1 MKEKITKLWLSIWLY
16 IMTLI
21 AGVVLGCLI
30 CNRSVWSFQTKL
42 FAFATM
48 LLPLHVLEEWH
59 FPGGFHTMYNLM
71 QKSDKLDRY
80 PMNRLSDMWTNFIG
94 VIFGCIV
101 LTVGVNPIFMFMQ
114 LFLCLAEVFG
124 HTLGGIFSYNLF
136 KSKGKKTIYTPG
148 SFTTWF
154 GYIPIAIGI
163 VISFFTEQS
172 ISLRQIPIALIC
184 SMLLGGFALSGMEK
198 ICKNENTPYGYD
210 WGNGY
215 FEKYLK

>member
-1 MKEKITKLWLSIWLY
+1 MKEKLTKIWLTVWLY
-16 IMTLI
+16 VIVLI
-21 AGVVLGCLI
+21 SGIVFGCLI
-30 CNRSVWSFQTKL
+30 CNRSIWSLQTKL

-71 QKSDKLDRY
+71 QKSDMIDRY
-80 PMNRLSDMWTNFIG
+80 PMNQLSDMWTNFIG
-94 VIFGCIV
+94 IIFGCIV
-101 LTVGVNPIFMFMQ
+101 LIIGVNPIFMFMQ

-124 HTLGGIFSYNLF
+124 HTSGGIFAYKTF
-136 KSKGKKTIYTPG
+136 KDKGKKTIYTPG

-163 VISFFTEQS
+163 IISFFVEQS
-172 ISLRQIPIALIC
+172 IALWQIPIALIC
-184 SMLLGGFALSGMEK
+184 SILLGGFALSGMEK
-198 ICKNENTPYGYD
+198 ICKNKNTPYAYT

-215 FEKYLK
+215 FEKYL